1 MNLFE
6 IVNMLE
12 LESSISEEQ
21 QLEAAEMLRRQHEAI
36 KVLRE
41 CLRDCLDDS
50 RQVAEEYAASYG
62 NYRPERLAAMR
73 KTVADAEQALAD
85 TEEI

>member
-1 MNLFE
+1 MDYA
-6 IVNMLE
+6 LE
-12 LESSISEEQ
+12 YDRMVAQSNKQ
-21 QLEAAEMLRRQHEAI
+21 QELIERQHEAI
-36 KVLRE
+36 RVLRE

-73 KTVADAEQALAD
+73 KTVADAEKALAD
-85 TEEI
+85 TENLK

>member
-21 QLEAAEMLRRQHEAI
+21 QLEAAEMLRRQHKAI

-41 CLRDCLDDS
+41 ACQ
-50 RQVAEEYAASYG
+50 QVFDQWGHCQATKKC
-62 NYRPERLAAMR
+62 M
-73 KTVADAEQALAD
+73 KALAD
-85 TEEI
+85 TEEICKSE